1 MTLDELKERQFQKGF
16 TLTELLLAM
25 VIIGVVAAL
34 TIPALIANINRKN
47 WISGIKKS
55 YTVMAE
61 GLKQAEAL
69 NGKASTWGEEN
80 FIENLMSGF
89 KVMKECN
96 GTSCLPNEQFLNGEA
111 FSVGDGTVKSFVLA
125 DGSSVVATML
135 SSECDQSVGSLEGI
149 CGTLYV
155 DVDGEKGPNTMGK
168 DFFGFYVTQTGVI
181 PYGSSKIDTVEPGY
195 NWVSK
200 GCHSGDPVCAEG
212 KFFSCSNASGN
223 QTVCNTCG
231 GDWRTYTQQAYSEP
245 VYRTDISSY
254 KIVSYN
260 VVYKSVSHPGHTA
273 HGSACTRHA
282 AYHAA
287 YTSCN
292 SYSRGDCAA
301 YSGYTCAYYYYYC
314 SSYTYHPASGGECTS
329 YAYYVSPKTTYAYN
343 YSTSNWEPGT
353 YNTYVASYKYFPKR
367 TTTSCDGASG
377 TYSVCFGYKYP
388 QEWDCWHNPQG
399 VAHDDP
405 CNASGTAS
413 KKSCNFKTYDALG
426 DCNLD
431 DKGTSCGAW
440 AIMNDNMNYLD
451 GKEVEW

>member
-231 GDWRTYTQQAYSEP
+231 GDWRTYTQGAYSEP

-260 VVYKSVSHPGHTA
+260 VAYKAVYRAGHTA
-273 HGSACTRHA
+273 HGSACTHHA
-282 AYHAA
+282 EYRAA
-287 YTSCN
+287 HKTCN
-292 SYSRGDCAA
+292 GYARGDCRQ
-301 YSGYTCAYYYYYC
+301 YSGYTCSSWDYYC
-314 SSYTYHPASGGECTS
+314 TGYTYHPASGGECTS
-329 YAYYVSPKTTYAYN
+329 YAYYVSPQLLMHTTLQHQIGRRI
-343 YSTSNWEPGT
+343 STIPTLLRTGISLNVLQHHVMGHQERT
-353 YNTYVASYKYFPKR
+353 VYVSV
-367 TTTSCDGASG
+367 TSILKNGIVGIMHKVLHTMTLVMHQVLQARKAA
-377 TYSVCFGYKYP
+377 T
-388 QEWDCWHNPQG
+388 
-399 VAHDDP
+399 
-405 CNASGTAS
+405 S
-413 KKSCNFKTYDALG
+413 KLTMLWVIVTSMIKVQVVVLG
-426 DCNLD
+426 Q
-431 DKGTSCGAW
+431 S
-440 AIMNDNMNYLD
+440 
-451 GKEVEW
+451 